1 MRRWRPSSSGA
12 STFSTTCCRRASP
25 TSERSRRSS
34 SSITSTLTRRRSAS
48 ARRWACPS
56 REPRRPSRR
65 EVRRLASTFDK
76 LETRGTLTKT
86 KRFRPGDQ
94 PGKAN
99 HLVKL
104 PKGAKPVT
112 VSLSPKEQV
121 AWRMFGKFVQARRGE
136 NPELEDNLLKA
147 HIKLRPEEYLAVAW
161 MNTTFAAVGSVVAA
175 FALALFLFILRID
188 IFSLLIFLGL
198 VAALPIFFSYMHYF
212 GLPVG
217 PKGKPRSMA
226 KKRGTKIDKRIS
238 GAMSFISAMASAD
251 VPVDVIFKEL
261 SKQTV
266 YGEVAREAEWITR
279 DTELLGLDIL
289 SAIRKAAQRS
299 PSSKF
304 QDFLQGVVTTSTSG
318 GQLKPYFL
326 VKAEQFEKEDR
337 LEMRKK
343 METLGMLAE
352 SFVTVVVAFPLFLVV
367 IMAIMALISKGS
379 SGSVLVL
386 LYVVVA
392 LMIPLSQ
399 FGFFLAKK
407 QREIKQI
414 ERRLPDFL
422 RDVAEAGRFGM
433 TLADA
438 IVVSGGGRY
447 GKLTPEIK
455 KMAAQITWG
464 VPATEALHLFATRV
478 KTPMIERVVAI
489 IVKSSDAGGDVADV
503 LTMVSHDTKENQL
516 TEDERR
522 IAMST
527 YIAVIY
533 ISFMVFLVTIWIL
546 NVTFLPKMLEASGAL
561 EGGAGAALAGA
572 SPLANNLPEVVFNVK
587 IAFFIAVIVHAL
599 GDGVL
604 AGVLDTGKIANGL
617 RHSFIMLVIAMF
629 AFLVI

>member
-1 MRRWRPSSSGA
+1 MANPDL
-12 STFSTTCCRRASP
+12 
-25 TSERSRRSS
+25 EK
-34 SSITSTLTRRRSAS
+34 
-48 ARRWACPS
+48 AR
-56 REPRRPSRR
+56 
-65 EVRRLASTFDK
+65 VRLY
-76 LETRGTLTKT
+76 E
-86 KRFRPGDQ
+86 
-94 PGKAN
+94 KADR
-99 HLVKL
+99 
-104 PKGAKPVT
+104 KP
-112 VSLSPKEQV
+112 
-121 AWRMFGKFVQARRGE
+121 
-136 NPELEDNLLKA
+136 
-147 HIKLRPEEYLAVAW
+147 
-161 MNTTFAAVGSVVAA
+161 
-175 FALALFLFILRID
+175 
-188 IFSLLIFLGL
+188 
-198 VAALPIFFSYMHYF
+198 
-212 GLPVG
+212 
-217 PKGKPRSMA
+217 
-226 KKRGTKIDKRIS
+226 
-238 GAMSFISAMASAD
+238 
-251 VPVDVIFKEL
+251 
-261 SKQTV
+261 
-266 YGEVAREAEWITR
+266 
-279 DTELLGLDIL
+279 
-289 SAIRKAAQRS
+289 
-299 PSSKF
+299 
-304 QDFLQGVVTTSTSG
+304 
-318 GQLKPYFL
+318 
-326 VKAEQFEKEDR
+326 
-337 LEMRKK
+337 
-343 METLGMLAE
+343 
-352 SFVTVVVAFPLFLVV
+352 
-367 IMAIMALISKGS
+367 AIMATGT
-379 SGSVLVL
+379 
-386 LYVVVA
+386 A
-392 LMIPLSQ
+392 LMVLAGFIAFLNLINSINLGFRGDQRPIERFL
-399 FGFFLAKK
+399 FWLIIAILGFIGPYGFFLAKK

-478 KTPMIERVVAI
+478 KTPMVERVVAI

-587 IAFFIAVIVHAL
+587 IAFFVAVIVHAL